1 MNSGLETYKMYIS
14 IKRYFLD
21 NYDIVKYKHKIKV
34 TEDYFLSRKDRYS
47 FVKLASKFSID
58 ETRDY
63 IFANFVN
70 GDVHWVGELV
80 GAEGED
86 VYRKWLKTKQ
96 SLTYIFENDI
106 IHLMDSVESPN
117 ELLIVP
123 EGRFPVLLTE
133 TMGGRISLET
143 LIILNSL
150 LNFFPMWEDNIEDD
164 IVWPRYSLKCKKYK
178 PFLKFDAVKFKQI
191 LLKHVRI

>member
-1 MNSGLETYKMYIS
+1 MG
-14 IKRYFLD
+14 
-21 NYDIVKYKHKIKV
+21 NYDLSKYSHKIKIKEE
-34 TEDYFLSRKDRYS
+34 TFLSRNDKYS

-70 GDVHWVGELV
+70 GDASWVGEMV

-106 IHLMDSVESPN
+106 IHLLDSVKSPN
-117 ELLIVP
+117 ELLVVP
-123 EGRFPVLLTE
+123 EGRFPVLLAE

-143 LIILNSL
+143 LVILNSL
-150 LNFFPMWEDNIEDD
+150 LNFFPMWQDTIDDD
-164 IVWPRYSLKCKKYK
+164 IVWPSYSTKCKKYT
-178 PFLKFDAVKFKQI
+178 PFLKFDAIKCKQI
-191 LLKHVRI
+191 LLKHMRI